1 MGGEYVWVDRAK
13 LFHCLNILVSLIVW
27 IDRPKPLHCLNIL
40 VRFIVWVDRPK
51 LLHSQS
57 SNVCCFLHVQ
67 DFKYQ
72 MINKFSSIDNASH
85 KQKKYNELRGEIY
98 LITASDS
105 VWTKWKSVF
114 DKHKMGDLIN
124 L

>member
-1 MGGEYVWVDRAK
+1 M
-13 LFHCLNILVSLIVW
+13 
-27 IDRPKPLHCLNIL
+27 
-40 VRFIVWVDRPK
+40 
-51 LLHSQS
+51 
-57 SNVCCFLHVQ
+57 Q

-72 MINKFSSIDNASH
+72 MINKFSSIDNASQ

-114 DKHKMGDLIN
+114 EKHEMGELIDPDTDIFFN
-124 L
+124 RTSCFKQMKPLVREFFRTLQGLSETEMEKVALHILH